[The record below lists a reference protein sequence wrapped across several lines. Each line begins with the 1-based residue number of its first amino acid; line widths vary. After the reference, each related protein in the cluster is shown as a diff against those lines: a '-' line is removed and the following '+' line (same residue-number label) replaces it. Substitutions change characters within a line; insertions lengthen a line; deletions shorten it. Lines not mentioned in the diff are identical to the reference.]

1 MKLTKLTV
9 ARVQYYETLHV
20 IEDGKGERIFIGSEE
35 TAKRVLKLLKQ
46 QARKPKGKAKR
57 K

>member
-46 QARKPKGKAKR
+46 QARKPRGKAKR